1 MPGCN
6 EAMHFYMDE
15 MYAERDKLHV
25 EILKET
31 EDKAKIERSIDTL
44 SERLLQLNKNIAV
57 NRRSLEEFDGLLKQT
72 ESAYMSI
79 VDGTSTLLNVL
90 TRYSD

>member
-1 MPGCN
+1 
-6 EAMHFYMDE
+6 MHYYMDE
-15 MYAERDKLHV
+15 MYNERDKLHV

-31 EDKAKIERSIDTL
+31 EDKAKIEKSIDTL
-44 SERLLQLNKNIAV
+44 TERLAALNKSIAV
-57 NRRSLEEFDGLLKQT
+57 NRASMEEFDQLLKQT
-72 ESAYMSI
+72 ETAYMSI

>member
-1 MPGCN
+1 
-6 EAMHFYMDE
+6 MDE
-15 MYAERDKLHV
+15 MYEQRDKLHV

-31 EDKAKIERSIDTL
+31 EDKAKIEKTIDTL
-44 SERLLQLNKNIAV
+44 TERLATLNKSIAV
-57 NRRSLEEFDGLLKQT
+57 NRASMEEFDGLLKQT
-72 ESAYMSI
+72 ETAYMSI

>member
-1 MPGCN
+1 
-6 EAMHFYMDE
+6 MHYYMDE
-15 MYAERDKLHV
+15 MYETRDKLAV
-25 EILKET
+25 EILKDQ
-31 EDKAKIERSIDTL
+31 EDKAKIQKSIDSLT
-44 SERLLQLNKNIAV
+44 ERLAYLNK
-57 NRRSLEEFDGLLKQT
+57 SLTTNHQSMEEFDALLRQT